1 MQIPVEE
8 SEQTYSVSWYPTF
21 DDAMTAAALIHNYKE
36 NITILPEDE
45 NSYYFWYND
54 SKVVLLKNTAIAQG
68 ETITANSDDS
78 ICSP

>member
-36 NITILPEDE
+36 NITILPEYE
-45 NSYYFWYND
+45 NSYYFW
-54 SKVVLLKNTAIAQG
+54 
-68 ETITANSDDS
+68 
-78 ICSP
+78 